1 MRRAILTFV
10 SAVFAVF
17 ALASTA
23 DELVKMSSS
32 KVCHSESSPYY
43 DRLKNFT
50 PYQSMARCL
59 ASGGRQAKS
68 SGSGKS
74 ESKDPSSYKR
84 SDFGRGWAD
93 FDKDCQNTRH
103 EILAEKSTTKP
114 RWDAR
119 GCSVIA
125 GQWISFFSG
134 KRFYDAEAL
143 DIDHIVPLKW
153 AWDHGASSWND
164 RKREQF
170 ANDPRN
176 LEPVEASLNRSKGA
190 KGPLKWL
197 PPSNQC
203 SYVAKFKRLVV
214 MYKLE
219 LSKKEQSWF
228 DRKLASC

>member
-1 MRRAILTFV
+1 MRHRILIFTLLFFGFSVSTTRAE
-10 SAVFAVF
+10 
-17 ALASTA
+17 
-23 DELVKMSSS
+23 ELVKMSFS
-32 KVCHSESSPYY
+32 KMCHSASSPYY

-68 SGSGKS
+68 SESGKS
-74 ESKDPSSYKR
+74 AKKDSSTYER

-103 EILAEKSTTKP
+103 EILAEKSITKP

-134 KRFYDAEAL
+134 KRIYDAEAL

-203 SYVAKFKRLVV
+203 SYIAKFKRLVV

-219 LSKKEQSWF
+219 LSTKEQSWF
-228 DRKLASC
+228 ARKLASC

>member
-1 MRRAILTFV
+1 MRRAILTVV
-10 SAVFAVF
+10 SVVFAVF

-50 PYQSMARCL
+50 SYQSMEKCL
-59 ASGGRQAKS
+59 ASGGRPAKS

-74 ESKDPSSYKR
+74 EKKDPSSYKR

-134 KRFYDAEAL
+134 KRIYDAEAL

-197 PPSNQC
+197 PPGNQC